1 MASLSC
7 LLSETLSQNQKK
19 PIQKKKK
26 NEFLHSS
33 FAVTHLTVRLKAG
46 YGCFQTLHP
55 VTLKIKTKLLALCPV
70 YILETWDNGH
80 HVSKQ

>member
-7 LLSETLSQNQKK
+7 LLNETLSQNQKK

-33 FAVTHLTVRLKAG
+33 FAVTHLTVRLKVG

-55 VTLKIKTKLLALCPV
+55 VTLKIKTKLLVLCPIH
-70 YILETWDNGH
+70 ILETWDNGH